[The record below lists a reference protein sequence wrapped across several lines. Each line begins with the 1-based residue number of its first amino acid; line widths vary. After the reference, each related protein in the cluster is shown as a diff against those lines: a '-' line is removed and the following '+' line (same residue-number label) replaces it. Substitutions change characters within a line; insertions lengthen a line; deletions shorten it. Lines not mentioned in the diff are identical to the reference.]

1 MQINDLT
8 LKDMAIELMF
18 AGYFTS
24 ASAITSCI
32 RMLSLHDDVYK
43 MCEEELAEF
52 GFLNSDMS
60 LPVDPTEIDRNTI
73 GKMKF
78 LDKVVKETLRIR
90 PPVLGAYRRAIKTF
104 QVGVS

>member
-1 MQINDLT
+1 MQINDVT

-32 RMLSLHDDVYK
+32 RMLSLHSNVYGR
-43 MCEEELAEF
+43 CEEELAEF

-60 LPVDPTEIDRNTI
+60 LPAHPAEMDRCTI
-73 GKMKF
+73 NSMKF